1 MARNHALRLIS
12 LIIFIVMS
20 RLSVAAPVTIGIV
33 TDGTLKRPVVPTDV
47 LVNEIT
53 ELTRGEFDVQLPSDK
68 ILDGAWTVDG
78 VRGALRQLLSDQDVD
93 IVIALGLVASHEAS
107 QIENL
112 RKPMIAPI
120 VADARLQGF
129 PIDGDSSGRRN
140 FVYIASFHRVED
152 EIETFRDIV
161 DFQHLAVVINSLS
174 VESIPAIGAKA
185 REIAENS
192 GLKITSVAAR
202 QSVDEA
208 LAAIPADVDAVYI
221 TPQLQWSDAD
231 FERMAQ
237 GLIDRKLPSF
247 SLLGRSEVEKGV
259 LLASGGLPADQTRF
273 ARRIALNIQ
282 SILLGSDA
290 GTLSVSFPTSERLIV
305 NMRTAKAIGFYPR
318 WAILIDAETLFDDEL
333 ESGAPLTLVG
343 AMKMAVEANLDVQ
356 TAGAA
361 VAVVGEDVYRAR
373 SPLLPQVGIA
383 AGFSQIDRDSAN
395 NLFSPEKTS
404 DADLFASQLVYS
416 DDAWAAYKIS
426 QYLKT
431 AADHEYETLVFDIL
445 QSSASSY
452 LSFLRTKALE
462 GVQISNLEVTR
473 VNLDLARRREAV
485 GFSGRDEVLRWESQ
499 IATDRQ
505 NLLAAQADRRQVA
518 IEVNR
523 VLHRPQPEPFTT
535 PESDVDKL
543 ITLIN
548 EPDFQRFVDNPGVW
562 PAFQNFMVAS
572 ALEAAPELKGLDA
585 LIVAQEREIKRAQRS
600 YYVPDVFLD
609 GNARNNLNR
618 SGAGT
623 PSLFLQDE
631 TWRFSLQ
638 ATLPLFEGGNRRAE
652 LSQGRHQLRQLQ
664 LEQDATAE
672 RVEARTRAALFQVGG
687 SYPAIELSRDSAD
700 AARENLE
707 LITDKYVRGA
717 VSVTDLI
724 DAQDAALAAELAA
737 AEAEYSFLIDLVEVL
752 RAGSDFSLFLD
763 PGYSPEWYNQ
773 IETYFREHNEKVP
786 TR

>member
-1 MARNHALRLIS
+1 MARNNGLRLIS
-12 LIIFIVMS
+12 LIIFIVIS
-20 RLSVAAPVTIGIV
+20 GLSAAAPVTIGIV
-33 TDGTLKRPVVPTDV
+33 TDGPLKRPVVPIDV
-47 LVNEIT
+47 LVDEIT
-53 ELTRGEFDVQLPSDK
+53 DLTRGEFDVQLPADK
-68 ILDGAWTVDG
+68 ILDGGWTVDG
-78 VRGALRQLLSDQDVD
+78 VRAALQQQLADQNVD

-107 QIENL
+107 RIENL
-112 RKPMIAPI
+112 RKPMIASI

-140 FVYIASFHRVED
+140 FTYIASFHRVED
-152 EIETFRDIV
+152 EIETFRDVV
-161 DFQHLAVVINSLS
+161 DFQHLTVVINSLS
-174 VESIPAIGAKA
+174 VEGIPAIGAKA

-192 GLKITSVAAR
+192 GLRITSVAAR
-202 QSVDEA
+202 ASVDEV
-208 LAAIPADVDAVYI
+208 LAAIPADADAVYL
-221 TPQLQWSDAD
+221 TPQLQWSEANL
-231 FERMAQ
+231 EHLTQSLA
-237 GLIDRKLPSF
+237 DRKLPSF
-247 SLLGRSEVEKGV
+247 SLLGRSEVEKGI

-290 GTLSVSFPTSERLIV
+290 GTLSVAFPTSERLMV

-318 WAILIDAETLFDDEL
+318 WAILTDAETLFDDEL

-343 AMKMAVEANLDVQ
+343 AMRMAVEANLDVQ

-361 VAVVGEDVYRAR
+361 VEVVGEDVYRAR
-373 SPLLPQVGIA
+373 SPLLPQVGIGA
-383 AGFSQIDRDSAN
+383 AYSQIDSDNAN

-404 DADLFASQLVYS
+404 DVDVFASQLVYS
-416 DDAWAAYKIS
+416 DDVWAAYKIS

-431 AADHEYETLVFDIL
+431 AADHEYESVVFDIL
-445 QSSASSY
+445 RSSARSY
-452 LSFLRTKALE
+452 LSFLKAKALE
-462 GVQISNLEVTR
+462 GVQMSNVEVTR

-505 NLLAAQADRRQVA
+505 NLLATQADRRQVA
-518 IEVNR
+518 VEVNR
-523 VLHRPQPEPFTT
+523 VLNRSQQEPFTT
-535 PESDVDKL
+535 PETDVDLL
-543 ITLIN
+543 ITLIK

-562 PAFQNFMVAS
+562 TVFQNFMVES

-585 LIVAQEREIKRAQRS
+585 LVVAQEREIKRAQRS
-600 YYVPDVFLD
+600 YYVPDVFLE
-609 GNARNNLNR
+609 GNVRNNLDR

-623 PSLFLQDE
+623 PSLFLQDD
-631 TWRFSLQ
+631 TWQFSLQ

-652 LSQGRHQLRQLQ
+652 LSQGRYQSRQLQ
-664 LEQDATAE
+664 YEREATAQ
-672 RVEARTRAALFQVGG
+672 RVEARMRAALFQVGG
-687 SYPAIELSRDSAD
+687 SYPAIELSQDSAD

-707 LITDKYVRGA
+707 LITDKYVRGT

-737 AEAEYSFLIDLVEVL
+737 AEAEYSFLIDLVDVL
-752 RAGSDFSLFLD
+752 RSGSDFGLFLD
-763 PGYSPEWYNQ
+763 PGYSPEWYNS
-773 IETYFREHNEKVP
+773 IETYFKEHNVEIP